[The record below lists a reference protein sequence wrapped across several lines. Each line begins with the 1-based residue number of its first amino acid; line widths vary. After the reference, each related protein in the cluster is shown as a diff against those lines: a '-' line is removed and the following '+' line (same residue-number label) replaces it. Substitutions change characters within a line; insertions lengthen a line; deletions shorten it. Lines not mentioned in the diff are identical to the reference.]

1 VVLYYLVH
9 YKIEFFVIFTRILT
23 HPKNQKMNNPL
34 KIIVRGS
41 VLVFALLC
49 FGGYMYSIH
58 IDKEYRK
65 EHPKT
70 KSLEELKAWSQTA
83 IIQDYCE
90 RYSYVKT
97 INNET
102 SQQRELSRVD
112 NSRYLYVPQ
121 LVRNVIEDNDLPD
134 GYADELFHYVDQEI
148 DKCQ

>member
-1 VVLYYLVH
+1 
-9 YKIEFFVIFTRILT
+9 
-23 HPKNQKMNNPL
+23 MNNPL

-70 KSLEELKAWSQTA
+70 KSLEELKAWAQTA
-83 IIQDYCE
+83 IIQKYCE
-90 RYSYVKT
+90 DYSYVKT

-102 SQQRELSRVD
+102 SQQRELSRVN

-134 GYADELFHYVDQEI
+134 SYADELFHYVNKEI

>member
-1 VVLYYLVH
+1 
-9 YKIEFFVIFTRILT
+9 
-23 HPKNQKMNNPL
+23 MNNPL

-41 VLVFALLC
+41 ALVFAILC
-49 FGGYMYSIH
+49 FGGYIYGLHIH
-58 IDKEYRK
+58 NEYRK

-70 KSLEELKAWSQTA
+70 KSLEKLKAWAQTA
-83 IIQDYCE
+83 IVQKYCE
-90 RYSYVKT
+90 DYSYVKT

-134 GYADELFHYVDQEI
+134 SYADELFHYVNKEI

>member
-1 VVLYYLVH
+1 MRR
-9 YKIEFFVIFTRILT
+9 VIKKSIIFAQILT

-34 KIIVRGS
+34 KIIVRGA
-41 VLVFALLC
+41 VLIFALIC
-49 FGGYMYSIH
+49 FGGYMFSLRMN
-58 IDKEYRK
+58 KEYRQ

-70 KSLEELKAWSQTA
+70 KSLEELKAWAQTQ
-83 IIQDYCE
+83 IIQDYCH

-121 LVRNVIEDNDLPD
+121 MVRNVIEDNDLPD
-134 GYADELFHYVDQEI
+134 SYADELFHYVDKEI

>member
-1 VVLYYLVH
+1 
-9 YKIEFFVIFTRILT
+9 
-23 HPKNQKMNNPL
+23 MNNPL

-49 FGGYMYSIH
+49 FGGYMYSLH
-58 IDKEYRK
+58 IDNEYRK
-65 EHPKT
+65 DHPKT
-70 KSLEELKAWSQTA
+70 KSLEELKAWAQTA
-83 IIQDYCE
+83 IIQKYCE
-90 RYSYVKT
+90 DYSYVKT

-102 SQQRELSRVD
+102 SQQRELSRVN

-134 GYADELFHYVDQEI
+134 SYADELFHYVNKEI

>member
-1 VVLYYLVH
+1 
-9 YKIEFFVIFTRILT
+9 
-23 HPKNQKMNNPL
+23 MNNPL
-34 KIIVRGS
+34 KIIVRGA
-41 VLVFALLC
+41 VLVFALIC
-49 FGGYMYSIH
+49 FGGYMFSLRMNN
-58 IDKEYRK
+58 EYRQ

-70 KSLEELKAWSQTA
+70 KSLEELKAWAQTQ
-83 IIQDYCE
+83 IIQDYCH

-134 GYADELFHYVDQEI
+134 SYADELFHYVDKEI